1 MSLIV
6 TLGPQD
12 RSLDHLI
19 EALDGRSQVVV
30 VAEDLVVPQRAL
42 APITEDPF
50 AVTTALVAMDRGG
63 DLVIRHHRVVSAGTS
78 FHEINDATHRSVGA
92 VVISPRDALDA
103 RVAIDDLRSALAD
116 GALSLVAEELV
127 EAVVVAL
134 VRYQVPVRGVE
145 IVDVPWFR
153 SPADRAAARAVVDSV
168 SDRRITGL
176 LANRVDDGFYST
188 FVVRRASKPLTR
200 IALKL
205 GMSPNLIT
213 FFSFII
219 GIGAALSFATGQW
232 PWLVAGALLLQLS
245 LIVDCVDGEVA
256 RATRKFTALGA
267 WLDASTDRVKE
278 FAAYAGL
285 AIGATRMD
293 TQILGLDV
301 WWIAIALIVL
311 QTTRHVSDYDFALV
325 QRLREATVPA
335 VSIREPSG
343 GRHAARGGLSAAM
356 DVSARMNRRSAVRWF
371 KKVIHMPIG
380 ERWLL
385 ISVLAVVAGPAWA
398 LGGLLIAGVFAMFY
412 VLVGRIARTLTWS
425 GITPVDGVQV
435 LRAQLDAGPIAA
447 LVARLIP
454 RSSPSLQGRFGWGVT
469 TGLRVFELGVIAL
482 IVVAGNFSVIAFW
495 IVFAIAYHHYD
506 VLYRSLQG
514 AAPPRWLTWFG
525 FGWDGRLLVIVVV
538 AITAVWEP
546 SLMIVLTWWV
556 LWFAGVASVQW
567 LRSSR

>member
-1 MSLIV
+1 MSLIL

-30 VAEDLVVPQRAL
+30 VAEDLLVPQRAL

-103 RVAIDDLRSALAD
+103 RVAVDDLRSALAD

-200 IALKL
+200 IALNL

-213 FFSFII
+213 FLSLLI

-293 TQILGLDV
+293 TQILGVDV

-335 VSIREPSG
+335 ASIREPSD

-514 AAPPRWLTWFG
+514 AAPPRWLTWLG

-538 AITAVWEP
+538 AITAMWEP

>member
-1 MSLIV
+1 VSLIL

-30 VAEDLVVPQRAL
+30 VAEDLLVPQRAL

-63 DLVIRHHRVVSAGTS
+63 DLVVRHHRVVSAGTS

-103 RVAIDDLRSALAD
+103 RVAVDDLRSALAD
-116 GALSLVAEELV
+116 GALSLAAEELV

-134 VRYQVPVRGVE
+134 VRYQVPVRGLE

-153 SPADRAAARAVVDSV
+153 SPADRAAARAVVNSV

-200 IALKL
+200 IALNL

-213 FFSFII
+213 FLSLLI

-293 TQILGLDV
+293 TQILGVDV

-335 VSIREPSG
+335 ASIREPSD

-469 TGLRVFELGVIAL
+469 TGLRVFELGVIAS

-514 AAPPRWLTWFG
+514 AAPPRWLTWLG

>member
-1 MSLIV
+1 
-6 TLGPQD
+6 
-12 RSLDHLI
+12 LI

-30 VAEDLVVPQRAL
+30 VAEDLLVPQRAL

-63 DLVIRHHRVVSAGTS
+63 DLVVRHHRVVSAGTS

-103 RVAIDDLRSALAD
+103 RVAVDDLRSALAD

-200 IALKL
+200 IALNL

-213 FFSFII
+213 FLSLLI

-293 TQILGLDV
+293 TQILGVDV

-335 VSIREPSG
+335 ASIREPSD

-469 TGLRVFELGVIAL
+469 TGLRVFELGVIAS

-514 AAPPRWLTWFG
+514 AAPPRWLTWLG

-538 AITAVWEP
+538 AITAMWEP

>member
-103 RVAIDDLRSALAD
+103 RVAVDDLRSALAD

-301 WWIAIALIVL
+301 WWIAIALIVV

-335 VSIREPSG
+335 VSIREPG
-343 GRHAARGGLSAAM
+343 DGRHAARGGLSAAM

>member
-1 MSLIV
+1 MSLIL

-30 VAEDLVVPQRAL
+30 VAEDLLVPQRAL

-63 DLVIRHHRVVSAGTS
+63 DLVVRHHRVVSAGTS

-103 RVAIDDLRSALAD
+103 RVAVDDLRSALAD
-116 GALSLVAEELV
+116 GALSLAAEELV

-134 VRYQVPVRGVE
+134 VRYQVPVRGLE

-153 SPADRAAARAVVDSV
+153 SPADRAAARAVVNSV

-200 IALKL
+200 IALNL

-213 FFSFII
+213 FLSLLI

-293 TQILGLDV
+293 TQILGVDV

-335 VSIREPSG
+335 ASIREPSD

-469 TGLRVFELGVIAL
+469 TGLRVFELGVIAS

-514 AAPPRWLTWFG
+514 AAPPRWLTWLG